1 MEGQGQG
8 PRQEL
13 RSPQGCSK
21 EVFVVPTS
29 DGSRCRMASY
39 GAEKFRE
46 VRQACG
52 IEDDD
57 FLLSVGIRQ
66 VIGSLLL
73 GDLFGLS
80 EQVSEGKSGSFFYW
94 SQDGRYMVKVRIKG
108 GRNGGGK
115 RERREFGSSSA
126 QTLKKSLVSS
136 RFCNPLL
143 SAS

>member
-1 MEGQGQG
+1 
-8 PRQEL
+8 
-13 RSPQGCSK
+13 
-21 EVFVVPTS
+21 
-29 DGSRCRMASY
+29 MASY

-94 SQDGRYMVKVRIKG
+94 SQDGRYMVKVRELGREG
-108 GRNGGGK
+108 GR
-115 RERREFGSSSA
+115 E
-126 QTLKKSLVSS
+126 
-136 RFCNPLL
+136 
-143 SAS
+143 